1 MYPEVWMYGTFDV
14 DNFGDLLLPIIAQR
28 ELASTARLV
37 PVSPEGQTTSFSGS
51 IPSTDISLGGK
62 PNLILLGGGNIVTRQ
77 LKRLAEYPSWRDD
90 LDSAAFSIW
99 VAPLIK
105 AIQLRCPIVWNMPGC
120 GPEDF
125 DIGGP
130 LRDSIQR
137 WIHQSTYSS
146 PNFRDPQSA
155 SLFKNCFDGHVQVL
169 PDSAFGLGSVFDDS
183 EVNQLYSISKKK
195 YNLPSSPYLL
205 VHVKKEYLDV
215 PIRHLA
221 TYLTSIAKQHG
232 EHVVLIPLG
241 LCHGDLTVLRQLS
254 SLLPCQHT
262 LIDDDFD
269 VLCFVSLIAKASY
282 FLTSSYHGSIVAS
295 CFSTP
300 FTLVAP
306 ERLHKF
312 DHLVTLT
319 GCSRHSTWES
329 LILSEELLSVNP
341 HLILDRVS
349 ALQPVLFSHWEH
361 IRQLVAEP
369 DKHFFQS
376 LRLPLHTLK
385 EMPVARS
392 HFYRSI
398 TQKPDFHLNRHS
410 CPICLST
417 SFYSHSPAHLKLRR
431 VCSGCHSRPRHRAIY
446 RALQRLDIK
455 SYSFKKALMF
465 SRDPSVSKDWFEDLE
480 YSVFGKTNSL
490 DLHSID
496 KADHTYDFI
505 ILNHVLEHVANDTLA
520 LKELARIL
528 APNGLLV
535 ISVPSPAYFDL
546 TNDWGFPDPALNEHY
561 RTYGKD
567 FSQFL
572 SNVLPD
578 CSIFEVPIVD
588 PITLLPDYL
597 YLIYKSPPLLGCISQ
612 ATTSLLINYPT
623 SDTSSVLERALWQ
636 ARQLLLDHR
645 FIRCS
650 SILFRLKLSYPDE
663 LRVDLLQLDLF
674 YLSGQSDQSDD
685 LLSSLRP
692 NHKTNI
698 SLAIRYVRHLVLL
711 ERYQEALEIASVELT
726 PHFDHDFPDIPALSD
741 LFDELLS

>member
-28 ELASTARLV
+28 ELATTARLV
-37 PVSPEGQTTSFSGS
+37 PVSPEGQSTSFSGS

-125 DIGGP
+125 DISGP

-137 WIHQSTYSS
+137 WIHQSTYSL

-169 PDSAFGLGSVFDDS
+169 PDSAFGLRSVFDDS
-183 EVNQLYSISKKK
+183 EVNDLFSVSKAK

-205 VHVKKEYLDV
+205 VHVKKEYLDA

-221 TYLTSIAKQHG
+221 AYITSISKEHG
-232 EHVVLIPLG
+232 QHVVLIPLG
-241 LCHGDLTVLRQLS
+241 LCHGDLSVLRQLS
-254 SLLPCQHT
+254 SLLPCEHT
-262 LIDDDFD
+262 LIDDAFD
-269 VLCFVSLIAKASY
+269 VLCFVSLIAKASH

-319 GCSRHSTWES
+319 GCSRLFSWDS
-329 LILSEELLSVNP
+329 LIATEKLPSVDHLLT
-341 HLILDRVS
+341 LERVS
-349 ALQPVLFSHWEH
+349 TLQPGLSSHWDH
-361 IRQLVAEP
+361 VRQLVSKP

-398 TQKPDFHLNRHS
+398 TEKPDFYLNRNS

-455 SYSFKKALMF
+455 RYSFKKALMF

-496 KADHTYDFI
+496 KADHSYDFI

-528 APNGLLV
+528 SPNGLLV

-567 FSQFL
+567 FPQFL
-572 SNVLPD
+572 SNVLRD
-578 CSIFEVPIVD
+578 CSVLEVPITD

-597 YLIYKSPPLLGCISQ
+597 YLIFKTPPLSGCISQ
-612 ATTSLLINYPT
+612 ATSSLNIRYPT
-623 SDTSSVLERALWQ
+623 PDTSSVLERALWQ

-645 FIRCS
+645 FVRCS
-650 SILFRLKLSYPDE
+650 SILFRLKHSYPAE

-674 YLSGQSDQSDD
+674 YLSGQSDQSHA
-685 LLSSLRP
+685 LLSSLRAK
-692 NHKTNI
+692 HSTNI
-698 SLAIRYVRHLVLL
+698 PLAIRFVRHLVLL
-711 ERYQEALEIASVELT
+711 ERYREALEIATVELT
-726 PHFDHDFPDIPALSD
+726 PHFNQDFPDIHSLSD
-741 LFDELLS
+741 LFDEILS